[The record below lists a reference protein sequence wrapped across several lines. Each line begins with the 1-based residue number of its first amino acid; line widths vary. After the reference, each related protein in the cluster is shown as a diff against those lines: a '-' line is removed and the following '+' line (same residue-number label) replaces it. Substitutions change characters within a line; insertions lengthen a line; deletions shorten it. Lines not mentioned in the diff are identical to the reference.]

1 MVSAEGS
8 TGRSGFVEQH
18 GLWTEEQHDAAKR
31 AAASA
36 EEDGIETLRL
46 SFVDQHGILRGK
58 TLVAGE
64 FESAMRNGCSM
75 TSTLLLKDTSH
86 RTIYPVWQS
95 GGGLGTDALT
105 GAGDFLMVPDP
116 TTYRTLPW
124 APGTGWMLC
133 DIYFADGMPIP
144 FSTRQIMREALDK
157 LSSAGYDY
165 VSGLEVEFHVF
176 ELEDAKLEPR
186 ESKQPGPAPDVS
198 LLTHGFQYLTESRAD
213 ELEPVMELIHQN
225 VAALGL
231 PVRSME
237 VEFGPSQF
245 EFTFNPMGG
254 LDAADTMVLFR
265 SAVKQIC
272 RRNGLHATFMCRPG
286 LENIF
291 SSGWHLH
298 QSLVERGSGRNA
310 FMPSAGGEH
319 LSATGL
325 HFAGGLLAHAE
336 AATIFAA
343 PTINGYKRYR
353 PHSLAPDRIAW
364 GLDNKGAMIR
374 AIGGPEDPATRI
386 ENRVGEP
393 AANPYLYMA
402 TQILAG
408 LDGIDRKTDPGTPTD
423 EPYSVD
429 APKLP
434 MSLIEA
440 AAALRDDSFFR
451 EALGEEFVD
460 YLLTLKEAEIARFL
474 SFVTDWEHREYFD
487 IY

>member
-58 TLVAGE
+58 TLVASE
-64 FESAMRNGCSM
+64 FASAMRNGCSM

-86 RTIYPVWQS
+86 RTVYPVWQS

-133 DIYFADGMPIP
+133 DIYFADGTPIP
-144 FSTRQIMREALDK
+144 FSTRRIMQDARDK
-157 LSSAGYDY
+157 LGAAGYDY
-165 VSGLEVEFHVF
+165 VAGLEVEFHVF
-176 ELEDAKLEPR
+176 ELEDARLEAR
-186 ESKQPGPAPDVS
+186 ESTQPGPAPDVS

-213 ELEPVMELIHQN
+213 ELEPVMDLIHQS

-245 EFTFNPMGG
+245 EFTFNPESG
-254 LDAADTMVLFR
+254 LAAADNMVLFR

-272 RRNGLHATFMCRPG
+272 RRNGLHASFMCRPG

-298 QSLVERGSGRNA
+298 QSLIERGSGRNA
-310 FMPSAGGEH
+310 FIPSVEGDA
-319 LSATGL
+319 LSETGL
-325 HFAGGLLAHAE
+325 HFAGGLLAHAP

-343 PTINGYKRYR
+343 PTVNGYKRYR
-353 PHSLAPDRIAW
+353 PHSLAPDRIVW

-374 AIGGPEDPATRI
+374 AIGSPEDPATRI
-386 ENRVGEP
+386 ENRAGEP

-402 TQILAG
+402 TQMLAG
-408 LDGIDRKTDPGTPTD
+408 LDGIERKTDPGPPTD
-423 EPYSVD
+423 EPYSVE

-440 AAALRDDSFFR
+440 AAALRSDDFFR
-451 EALGEEFVD
+451 EALGAGFVD
-460 YLLTLKEAEIARFL
+460 YVLTLKDAEISRFL
-474 SFVTDWEHREYFD
+474 SAVTDWEHREYFD
-487 IY
+487 IF

>member
-8 TGRSGFVEQH
+8 TGRSGFVERH
-18 GLWTEEQHDAAKR
+18 GLWTEEQQDAGRR
-31 AAASA
+31 AIATA
-36 EEDGIETLRL
+36 EEDGIETIRL

-58 TLVAGE
+58 TLVASELG
-64 FESAMRNGCSM
+64 SAMRNGCSM

-86 RTIYPVWQS
+86 RTVYPVWQS

-116 TTYRTLPW
+116 ITYRTLPW

-133 DIYFADGMPIP
+133 DIFLSDGTSIP
-144 FSTRQIMREALDK
+144 FSTRQVLRDALKK
-157 LSSAGYDY
+157 LGAAGYDY

-176 ELEDAKLEPR
+176 ELEDAKLEAR
-186 ESKQPGPAPDVS
+186 ESTQPGPAPDVS

-213 ELEPVMELIHQN
+213 ELEPVMDLIHQN

-245 EFTFNPMGG
+245 EFTFNPDDG
-254 LDAADTMVLFR
+254 LAAADNMVLFR

-272 RRNGLHATFMCRPG
+272 RRNGLHASFMCRPG
-286 LENIF
+286 LDNLF

-298 QSLVERGSGRNA
+298 QSLTARESGRNA
-310 FMPSAGGEH
+310 FMPNAEGSL
-319 LSATGL
+319 LSETGL
-325 HFAGGLLAHAE
+325 HFAGGLLKHAE
-336 AATIFAA
+336 AGTIFAA

-386 ENRVGEP
+386 ENRAGEP

-408 LDGIDRKTDPGTPTD
+408 LDGVKRKTDPGPPTD

-440 AAALRDDSFFR
+440 AAALRGDSFFR
-451 EALGEEFVD
+451 EALGAGFVD
-460 YLLTLKEAEIARFL
+460 YFLTLKDAEITRFL
-474 SFVTDWEHREYFD
+474 SSVTDWEHREYFD
-487 IY
+487 IF